1 MIVPIFQNL
10 KNHYTPF
17 AMEILFFAVGAI
29 AGGVLLW
36 ALKKGEIV
44 TLKAEGG
51 QTKEKEEA
59 FGEAKKEITK
69 LTENVK
75 NEWAQNKKLEEKNES
90 LQGKCSEL
98 ERKISQFEESKERKE
113 KEFDKRVN
121 DLNKAKEALED
132 EKNRIRREDNQR
144 LEKAEEERDRV
155 WNDHENLVLASLRES
170 CQKKEI
176 GFQFYD
182 NANLPPDFS
191 GALKPDFLV
200 EFLDQYIVFDAKK
213 SKNPK
218 TYIREQVKE
227 TAKKLKNNNQI
238 YPVVFFIMPVNEI
251 AELKETSFF
260 EGDYSFY
267 VIPEISVGPLLANF
281 KKITEYEK
289 VQELDPQDRENI
301 VNLIA
306 GYDRHISFQ
315 NAVNILL
322 AKDSIDLM
330 ESKERNLNEEL
341 LGDIEIKKQNMR
353 KKLKEADINK
363 LQNIDRQ
370 HKEIS
375 KIVEPEPGIKEKD
388 IDEARNSLPL

>member
-1 MIVPIFQNL
+1 
-10 KNHYTPF
+10 
-17 AMEILFFAVGAI
+17 MEGIIIGL
-29 AGGVLLW
+29 GVLIL
-36 ALKKGEIV
+36 AGMGILLYYNITNKKSPDSENLRNELTKV
-44 TLKAEGG
+44 TADLRN
-51 QTKEKEEA
+51 EA
-59 FGEAKKEITK
+59 SS
-69 LTENVK
+69 NVK
-75 NEWAQNKKLEEKNES
+75 LEAKNES

-238 YPVVFFIMPVNEI
+238 YPVVFFIMPANEI

-267 VIPEISVGPLLANF
+267 VIPEIAVGPLLANF